1 MEGIIHKKQP
11 VLIIFAGANGSGKTT
26 LAEQFLPY
34 ARIKEFVNADKIAN
48 GLSPFNPNGQKV
60 LAGKMLLERM
70 SSLILRGENFAIETT
85 LSGGTLKRMLDTA
98 KAQGYFIKMYYIYTA
113 NVNINLKRIKCRVKQ
128 EGHGVPSVDVRRRY
142 KRSLENFFT
151 KYLNICDS
159 VVVYDG
165 SGEVSVPVAVKTQ
178 GKLLVLKKSYTAWKR
193 MKKIAGKK

>member
-98 KAQGYFIKMYYIYTA
+98 KAQGYFIKMYYI
-113 NVNINLKRIKCRVKQ
+113 
-128 EGHGVPSVDVRRRY
+128 
-142 KRSLENFFT
+142 
-151 KYLNICDS
+151 
-159 VVVYDG
+159 
-165 SGEVSVPVAVKTQ
+165 
-178 GKLLVLKKSYTAWKR
+178 
-193 MKKIAGKK
+193 